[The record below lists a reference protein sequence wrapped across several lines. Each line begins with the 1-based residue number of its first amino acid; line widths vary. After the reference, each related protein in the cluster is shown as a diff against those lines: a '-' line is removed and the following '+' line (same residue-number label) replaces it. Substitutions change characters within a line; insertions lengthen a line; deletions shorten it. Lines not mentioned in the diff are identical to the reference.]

1 MSHQLREDFNKVRP
15 HLRAMADD
23 LDVPLPFVATICYVE
38 SRFRTMAM
46 NRISYAAGL
55 FQFIPAVAKEY
66 GLTNPFAPKENCM
79 AAARLMQRN
88 RRYLA
93 RRSMPFTLLTAYLAH
108 QQGARGLAQLLDCA
122 MFGIEYRS
130 GARVRNMRAN
140 LPESARID
148 FDAED
153 TDPGRTRVFL
163 AFWKNHLE
171 KAQAIVEELL

>member
-1 MSHQLREDFNKVRP
+1 MKTQLREALNRIRP

-23 LDVPLPFVATICYVE
+23 LNVPLPFVATICFVE
-38 SRFRTMAM
+38 SRFKITAL
-46 NRISYAAGL
+46 NPTSYAAGL

-66 GLTNPFAPKENCM
+66 GLKNPFAPKENCQ

-88 RRYLA
+88 RSYLA
-93 RRSMPFTLLTAYLAH
+93 RRSYPFTLLTAYLAH
-108 QQGARGLAQLLDCA
+108 QQGARGLAQLYDCA
-122 MFGIEYRS
+122 LFGVPYKS

-140 LPESARID
+140 LPGSARVD

-163 AFWKNHLE
+163 AFWRKHLE
-171 KAQAIVEELL
+171 KAQAIVEGLL